1 MNASSQQDMFPAN
14 LDDLLGAPE
23 ETRRLTAVSVGYS
36 RISTPQDVIAILQPL
51 EDWRRKEQS
60 GRVLQELRGATCM
73 VLAHVGLMHDMDEET
88 SGKISGLRNSLLSRN
103 DLN

>member
-1 MNASSQQDMFPAN
+1 MTAPAQQNMFPAN

-36 RISTPQDVIAILQPL
+36 RISTPQDVIAILEPL

-73 VLAHVGLMHDMDEET
+73 VLAHIGLMGELGEET
-88 SGKISGLRNSLLSRN
+88 NGKISTLRNSLLSRN
-103 DLN
+103 ELN